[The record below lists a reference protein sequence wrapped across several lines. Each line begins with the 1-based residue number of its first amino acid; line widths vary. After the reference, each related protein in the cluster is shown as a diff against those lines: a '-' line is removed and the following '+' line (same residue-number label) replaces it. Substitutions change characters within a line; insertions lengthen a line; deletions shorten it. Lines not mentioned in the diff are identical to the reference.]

1 MTGSTDPATRATD
14 HGRDRGAGR
23 GAAHR
28 TPRRAAAGRLAATGV
43 CGALALSVAACDTDG
58 PGDRLSSPEKY
69 STLSLSG
76 EGEGA
81 DATASGTTAPQS
93 GAAGT
98 RTTSGTAGAG
108 ASGISGSS
116 ARTTADPA
124 DRPTATTPDAGAST
138 TPHPGGADT
147 RAAVAGSTN
156 TRGALA
162 ADNGSCIAS
171 RATLTSRSGPAEL
184 RYTGSAGDQVRYA
197 YMFRDGRT
205 EEHVTTVPDGRSS
218 VTVSDGPQV
227 ADLNGVA
234 VALLGADGGTDTC
247 LVPLN
252 GPQA

>member
-1 MTGSTDPATRATD
+1 MTGSTDPATRATG

-28 TPRRAAAGRLAATGV
+28 TPRRAAAGRLAAAGV

-76 EGEGA
+76 DGEGK
-81 DATASGTTAPQS
+81 TSSGTPAPQS

-98 RTTSGTAGAG
+98 GTTSGTAGA
-108 ASGISGSS
+108 SGTAGTSG
-116 ARTTADPA
+116 RTTAAPT
-124 DRPTATTPDAGAST
+124 DRATATTPDAGAST

-147 RAAVAGSTN
+147 RAAAAGSTN

-205 EEHVTTVPDGRSS
+205 EEHITTVPDGRSS

-252 GPQA
+252 GPR

>member
-1 MTGSTDPATRATD
+1 MTGSTDPATRATG

-28 TPRRAAAGRLAATGV
+28 TPRRAAAGRLAAAGV

-76 EGEGA
+76 DGEGN
-81 DATASGTTAPQS
+81 TSSGTPAPQS

-98 RTTSGTAGAG
+98 GTTSGTAGAG
-108 ASGISGSS
+108 TAGTSGRS
-116 ARTTADPA
+116 TADRA
-124 DRPTATTPDAGAST
+124 DRATATTPDAGAST

-147 RAAVAGSTN
+147 RAAAAGSTN